1 MPRARSHSLFAAVLS
16 SLLALTGCEA
26 VGPDYHDPHVVAPAG
41 YAELAGAAAAST
53 AATRPSITTARPPQV
68 TQWWATFND
77 PELDSLIDRAVESN
91 LNLRQAGQRVLQA
104 RAQLGVSGAAQYP
117 QVDSGGG
124 YQNARGSKNVTF
136 PLGVFGA
143 PTGGKSS
150 AANRQ
155 GRQADN
161 SGGSP
166 ETPGFVASPLGG
178 GGLPGVTTN
187 LYQVGFDAS
196 WELDIFGGVRRS
208 IEAASADLDASIEDR
223 RDALVTLLAEVA
235 RDYVTLRGT
244 QRQTAIARENLQSQ
258 RQTLGLTIDRFN
270 NGFTTEL
277 DVARARA
284 QVDATAATIPSLEAS
299 ERSSMHQLAVLLG
312 RPPQALLDELSKPDP
327 IPVAPPEVPV
337 GIPSELLR
345 RRPDI
350 RRAERQLAA
359 ASARVGAATADLY
372 PKFSLTGS
380 FGLDATK
387 PRQVFNWASRYF
399 ALSPSVI
406 WPVFD
411 AGRIRAN
418 IRVQNAAQEEALTTY
433 ESTVLT
439 AMREVEDALVNYGEE
454 QARNRSLVDAVDA
467 NRLAYKLAN
476 DQYKQGTVDFLTVLD
491 VERSLFDAEDALA
504 QSDRVISADLVA
516 LYKALGGGWE
526 IENKAQ

>member
-1 MPRARSHSLFAAVLS
+1 M
-16 SLLALTGCEA
+16 
-26 VGPDYHDPHVVAPAG
+26 
-41 YAELAGAAAAST
+41 
-53 AATRPSITTARPPQV
+53 
-68 TQWWATFND
+68 
-77 PELDSLIDRAVESN
+77 
-91 LNLRQAGQRVLQA
+91 
-104 RAQLGVSGAAQYP
+104 
-117 QVDSGGG
+117 DSGGG
-124 YQNARGSKNVTF
+124 YQNARGSKNVSF
-136 PLGVFGA
+136 PLGAFGA
-143 PTGGKSS
+143 PSS
-150 AANRQ
+150 AGRGGSRQ
-155 GRQADN
+155 GKLA
-161 SGGSP
+161 SSVGGGSP

-178 GGLPGVTTN
+178 GGLPGATTN

-208 IEAASADLDASIEDR
+208 VEAAGADLEASIEDR
-223 RDALVTLLAEVA
+223 RNVLVTLLAEVA

-244 QRQTAIARENLQSQ
+244 QRQIAIARENLQSQ

-284 QVDATAATIPSLEAS
+284 QVDATAATIPALEAS

-312 RPPQALLDELSKPDP
+312 QPPQTLLEELSRPVP
-327 IPVAPPEVPV
+327 IPHAPSEVPV

-359 ASARVGAATADLY
+359 ATARVGAATADLY

-387 PRQVFNWASRYF
+387 PRQVFNWESRYF
-399 ALSPSVI
+399 AFSPSVV

-418 IRVQNAAQEEALTTY
+418 IRVQDAAQEQALTTY
-433 ESTVLT
+433 ESAVLT

-454 QARNRSLVDAVDA
+454 QARNRSLADAVEAD
-467 NRLAYKLAN
+467 RLAYKLAN
-476 DQYKQGTVDFLTVLD
+476 DQYRQGTVDFLTVLD

-504 QSDRVISADLVA
+504 QSDRAISADLVA

-526 IENKAQ
+526 IEAKPK